1 MQSPNIKTS
10 MHLIMKSG
18 NLPVWQKTHTPP
30 SLPYSTTCVL
40 IITTAKVVARLKR
53 RTYNKT
59 VVEESKGDVQ
69 VDDKADVKAQ
79 QCKEP
84 KKHNLQ
90 AKIAATRIRQAK
102 TGNVRTYIQGQ
113 TLDTA
118 KQWILIAEISQAQ
131 SPDHH
136 ALVQQ
141 VMYHVFVL

>member
-1 MQSPNIKTS
+1 M
-10 MHLIMKSG
+10 
-18 NLPVWQKTHTPP
+18 
-30 SLPYSTTCVL
+30 
-40 IITTAKVVARLKR
+40 LKR
-53 RTYNKT
+53 RMYKKI
-59 VVEESKGDVQ
+59 VVGESKGDVQ
-69 VDDKADVKAQ
+69 VDDKADVKAK

-90 AKIAATRIRQAK
+90 AKITATKIRQAK